1 MKNTGNDLVSV
12 IIPNFNYG
20 VYIDEAIQSVLNQT
34 YKHIEIVLVDDG
46 STDDSVEK
54 IKRYGNKIRLV
65 ETENQG
71 SCAARNLGLLI
82 SSGGFIAYL
91 DADDYWD
98 EEKVELQLTFLMK
111 SRVDLVFCEMRSIGV
126 PSKIENLGTSD
137 VVNHNWFFNNPGS
150 TPFAPS
156 SVLMT
161 RDLAAK
167 VGGWNTSLTG
177 PAEDFDYFRKCA
189 KFGEIRGLNM
199 TLANHRQHRE
209 SLTFI
214 NSKRYFEDNL
224 RVVRLMLTED
234 MQRISI
240 VKRFKIRLN
249 VRGSFLKHA
258 IKTKDFL
265 LASQV
270 FRSFFRVNSSNSN

>member
-1 MKNTGNDLVSV
+1 MKNISNDLVSV

-20 VYIDEAIQSVLNQT
+20 IYIDEAIQSVLSQT

-54 IKRYGNKIRLV
+54 VKRYGNKIRLI
-65 ETENQG
+65 ETKNQG
-71 SCAARNLGLLI
+71 SCAARNLGLLN
-82 SSGGFIAYL
+82 SSGDFIAYL

-98 EEKVELQLTFLMK
+98 GDKVELQLTFLKK
-111 SRVDLVFCEMRSIGV
+111 SRVDLVFCEMRIVGA
-126 PSKIENLGTSD
+126 PFKIENLGTPD
-137 VVNHNWFFNNPGS
+137 VINHNWFFNNPGS

-189 KFGEIRGLNM
+189 KFGEIRGLNIV
-199 TLANHRQHRE
+199 LVNHRQHRE
-209 SLTFI
+209 SLTCV

-224 RVVRLMLTED
+224 RVVRLMLMED
-234 MQRISI
+234 MQRIS
-240 VKRFKIRLN
+240 VAKRFKIRIN
-249 VRGSFLKHA
+249 VRGNFLKHA

-270 FRSFFRVNSSNSN
+270 LRSFFRANSSSGN

>member
-1 MKNTGNDLVSV
+1 MKNISNHLVSV

-20 VYIDEAIQSVLNQT
+20 FYIDEAIRSVLNQT
-34 YKHIEIVLVDDG
+34 YKYIEIVVVDDG
-46 STDDSVEK
+46 STDDSVDK

-71 SCAARNLGLLI
+71 SCAARNLGLLK

-91 DADDYWD
+91 DADDNWD
-98 EEKVELQLTFLMK
+98 EEKVEMQLTFLKK
-111 SRVDLVFCEMRSIGV
+111 SRADLVFCEMRSIGV
-126 PSKIENLGTSD
+126 PSKIENLGTPN

-161 RDLAAK
+161 RDLAAR

-189 KFGEIRGLNM
+189 KFGEIRGLKI
-199 TLANHRQHRE
+199 TLVNHRQHRE
-209 SLTFI
+209 SLTSI

-234 MQRISI
+234 IQRISI
-240 VKRFKIRLN
+240 VRRFKIRLDI
-249 VRGSFLKHA
+249 RSKFLKHA

-265 LASQV
+265 LVSQV
-270 FRSFFRVNSSNSN
+270 LKSFFRANSSNSN